1 MQYNFDTN
9 IIISAFLGDKEAI
22 SLLEKTNESY
32 SITPIVA
39 AELFKG
45 AYLRNDKDK
54 TEKIMKFVS
63 DAGLLPFSIEACR
76 IFGEKYAK
84 LKKQGKLTQDLDL
97 FIASISI
104 AHNSTLVTKNK
115 KHFENIKGLD
125 VVYV

>member
-1 MQYNFDTN
+1 MEYTLDTN
-9 IIISAFLGDKEAI
+9 VIVDLFKNKLKLDNLYG
-22 SLLEKTNESY
+22 NF

-45 AYLRNDKDK
+45 AFLSGNKKESIEFIY
-54 TEKIMKFVS
+54 IFVMN
-63 DAGLLPFSIEACR
+63 AGLLSFNIDACKNY
-76 IFGEKYAK
+76 GEKFAE
-84 LKKQGKLTQDLDL
+84 LKKMGKPTQESDLM
-97 FIASISI
+97 IASIAM